1 MIQNVPLSFHSF
13 ENPTVLY
20 AIQSS
25 SRDQNVPLFIVQ
37 YHPITSLLDTER
49 VAVLIFYCIMF
60 PIRSLQEAVKHT
72 ERPIEVLGIFD
83 SVLKLINETM
93 KKANETRIA
102 IDDLMSYV
110 SIDSIQLQMM
120 AFGNCC

>member
-1 MIQNVPLSFHSF
+1 
-13 ENPTVLY
+13 
-20 AIQSS
+20 
-25 SRDQNVPLFIVQ
+25 
-37 YHPITSLLDTER
+37 
-49 VAVLIFYCIMF
+49 MF
-60 PIRSLQEAVKHT
+60 PVRSLQEAVKHT

-120 AFGNCC
+120 AFGNSVVRH